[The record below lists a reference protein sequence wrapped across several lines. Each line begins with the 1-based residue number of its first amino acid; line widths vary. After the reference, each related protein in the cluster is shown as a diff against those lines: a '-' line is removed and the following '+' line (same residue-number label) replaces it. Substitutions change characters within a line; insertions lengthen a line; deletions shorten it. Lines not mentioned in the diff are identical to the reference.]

1 MCTETV
7 PSTSIFTLKASYF
20 VVLAVAYLCVKCL
33 IAVNEISLIILSFL
47 FTIDEVK
54 GLTIMHTRDCFI
66 PQAA

>member
-20 VVLAVAYLCVKCL
+20 VELAVAYLCVKCL

-47 FTIDEVK
+47 LTIDEVK
-54 GLTIMHTRDCFI
+54 V
-66 PQAA
+66 